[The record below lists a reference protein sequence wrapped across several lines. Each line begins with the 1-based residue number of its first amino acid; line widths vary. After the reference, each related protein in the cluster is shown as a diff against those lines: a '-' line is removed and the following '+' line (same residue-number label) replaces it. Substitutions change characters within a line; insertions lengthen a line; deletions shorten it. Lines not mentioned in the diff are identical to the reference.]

1 VRARQRDK
9 SISSM
14 VAAAGLVPS
23 LASISPST
31 LHSIVGCEALEAFG
45 TRHGAGDAK
54 TLASERGT
62 VPGLADVYTEQTV
75 APQVCRCE

>member
-31 LHSIVGCEALEAFG
+31 LRRFAGCEALEAFG
-45 TRHGAGDAK
+45 TRHGAG
-54 TLASERGT
+54 RGK
-62 VPGLADVYTEQTV
+62 VPGLADVNTEQTM
-75 APQVCRCE
+75 APQVCR